1 MPLPDFRT
9 DPTQARPATGRDSWC
24 LFLDVDGTLLE
35 FASAPDAVH
44 VDGALRSL
52 LLQVARTLEGAVAL
66 VSGRAI
72 AEIDRLFAP
81 PQWPAAGLHG
91 LERRDARGHLCRHA
105 TRSGRLDKAR
115 LELLRL
121 ANRTP
126 GVLLEDKGESI
137 AVHYRAAP
145 EQEPVLRRLVDQVA
159 SELAPGYHVLDGSR
173 VLEIKPSVATKADA
187 VRAFMQEA
195 PFTGRRPIYVG
206 DDVTDLDGFAAVDQG
221 GGLSVAVGDRVE
233 AQLRLA
239 SPSEVRGLLANLAAS
254 RSPFG

>member
-1 MPLPDFRT
+1 MPLPDFRN

-105 TRSGRLDKAR
+105 TRSERLDKAR

-137 AVHYRAAP
+137 AVHFP
-145 EQEPVLRRLVDQVA
+145 SHPQETLTLHVHIGSKVIPYTVMESMHADELRGKRYV
-159 SELAPGYHVLDGSR
+159 HLDG
-173 VLEIKPSVATKADA
+173 E
-187 VRAFMQEA
+187 
-195 PFTGRRPIYVG
+195 TGYKNRS
-206 DDVTDLDGFAAVDQG
+206 G
-221 GGLSVAVGDRVE
+221 GE
-233 AQLRLA
+233 
-239 SPSEVRGLLANLAAS
+239 PY
-254 RSPFG
+254 